1 MAMGLGNTAAAPPN
15 EFSVRLE
22 CQRRPTPGRVL
33 CEAELEVRGGT
44 LAWADVLVL
53 EAPGFAPPLRS
64 RLGPSAV
71 FMKTEQRQRL
81 HMALAATDAGQGRLR
96 VRARAVHCP
105 EPPRG
110 ECRAI
115 TAEAETNVFVGPITE

>member
-1 MAMGLGNTAAAPPN
+1 MGTGATAAASPS

-22 CQRRPTPGRVL
+22 CQRRPTPGRLL

-44 LAWADVLVL
+44 LAWGDVLVL

-81 HMALAATDAGQGRLR
+81 QMALAATDAGTGRLK

-105 EPPRG
+105 EPPHG
-110 ECRAI
+110 DCRAV
-115 TAEAETNVFVGPITE
+115 TAEAEAAVLVGPITE